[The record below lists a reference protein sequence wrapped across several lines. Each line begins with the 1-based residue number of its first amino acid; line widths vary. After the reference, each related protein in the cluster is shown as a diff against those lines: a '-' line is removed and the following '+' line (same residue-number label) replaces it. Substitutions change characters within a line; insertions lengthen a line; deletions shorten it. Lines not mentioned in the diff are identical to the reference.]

1 MDHPRNPRPDA
12 PAPSTPDASS
22 TPDAAPDAPDDAPAP
37 SDVAAPAAPA
47 DVAEPGA
54 AASRDEP
61 RRHDQTYKLLFSQP
75 LAARSLIEDVLA
87 RDWSDELD
95 LDTLERF
102 PTEHVDAGLHRS
114 MSDMAWR
121 VWFKGRKRSVVFL
134 VEFQSSVD
142 PSMAMRM
149 LQYATAAAKFLHE
162 NPGLLD
168 AGGFM
173 PLLAAYELYTG
184 PGRSTAKRSMA
195 ELCKLPE
202 VPPAVQGKIAS
213 FPSYTYP
220 GVDLQRLHGEG
231 LLAEGTVVEWLGAVE
246 RDLIAHLPRLQPGMA
261 ARLGD
266 PEHQALREA
275 LAAWTDERLRVLG
288 ATPEKREHIR
298 EAILNPRERPEMA
311 QTFQEW
317 EAEAREKGRAE
328 ARAEARVDQR
338 HLVVRLASRRFGA
351 VTGERLAELVEPM
364 GPEELVHVGD
374 AVVDSGTGEELLERA
389 SNGVSSKPPN

>member
-1 MDHPRNPRPDA
+1 MDHPRNPRPDT
-12 PAPSTPDASS
+12 PAPSTPDGPS
-22 TPDAAPDAPDDAPAP
+22 TPEAPADASDASAPDAPAP
-37 SDVAAPAAPA
+37 SDVAAPA
-47 DVAEPGA
+47 DVADPGA
-54 AASRDEP
+54 AASPDEP

-102 PTEHVDAGLHRS
+102 PTEHVDAGLRRS

-121 VWFKGRKRSVVFL
+121 VRFKGRERSVVFL
-134 VEFQSSVD
+134 VEFQSSSD
-142 PSMAMRM
+142 PNMAMRM
-149 LQYATAAAKFLHE
+149 LQYATVAAKFLHE

-168 AGGFM
+168 PDGFM
-173 PLLAAYELYTG
+173 PLLAAYEMYTG
-184 PGRSTAKRSMA
+184 PGRSTAKRSVA

-202 VPPAVQGKIAS
+202 VPPGAQGKIAS

-220 GVDLQRLHGEG
+220 GVDLQRLQGEG
-231 LLAEGTVVEWLGAVE
+231 LLAEGAVAEWLGAVE
-246 RDLIAHLPRLQPGMA
+246 RDPTANLSRVLASMA

-275 LAAWTDERLRVLG
+275 LAKWTVERLRALG
-288 ATPEKREHIR
+288 ATREER
-298 EAILNPRERPEMA
+298 EQIEEWIVNPRERPEMA

-317 EAEAREKGRAE
+317 RET
-328 ARAEARVDQR
+328 EARVQQR
-338 HLVVRLASRRFGA
+338 RLVVRQASRRFGA
-351 VTGERLAELVEPM
+351 GTGERLAELVEPM
-364 GPEELVHVGD
+364 GVEELMRVGD

>member
-12 PAPSTPDASS
+12 PAP
-22 TPDAAPDAPDDAPAP
+22 
-37 SDVAAPAAPA
+37 
-47 DVAEPGA
+47 GA
-54 AASRDEP
+54 AASREEP
-61 RRHDQTYKLLFSQP
+61 RRHDQ
-75 LAARSLIEDVLA
+75 
-87 RDWSDELD
+87 
-95 LDTLERF
+95 
-102 PTEHVDAGLHRS
+102 
-114 MSDMAWR
+114 WR
-121 VWFKGRKRSVVFL
+121 VRFKGRERSVVFL
-134 VEFQSSVD
+134 VEFQSSSD
-142 PSMAMRM
+142 AGMAMRM

-162 NPGLLD
+162 NSGLLD
-168 AGGFM
+168 AGGVM

-317 EAEAREKGRAE
+317 EGAAEARGE
-328 ARAEARVDQR
+328 ARGDARQR
-338 HLVVRLASRRFGA
+338 RLVVRQATRRFGA
-351 VTGERLAELVEPM
+351 VTGERLADLVEPM
-364 GPEELVHVGD
+364 GAAELVHVGD
-374 AVVDSGTGEELLERA
+374 AVVDSRTGEELLERA
-389 SNGVSSKPPN
+389 SNGVSSKPLN

>member
-1 MDHPRNPRPDA
+1 
-12 PAPSTPDASS
+12 
-22 TPDAAPDAPDDAPAP
+22 
-37 SDVAAPAAPA
+37 
-47 DVAEPGA
+47 
-54 AASRDEP
+54 
-61 RRHDQTYKLLFSQP
+61 
-75 LAARSLIEDVLA
+75 
-87 RDWSDELD
+87 
-95 LDTLERF
+95 
-102 PTEHVDAGLHRS
+102 
-114 MSDMAWR
+114 
-121 VWFKGRKRSVVFL
+121 
-134 VEFQSSVD
+134 
-142 PSMAMRM
+142 
-149 LQYATAAAKFLHE
+149 
-162 NPGLLD
+162 
-168 AGGFM
+168 M

-184 PGRSTAKRSMA
+184 PGRSTAKRSVA

-202 VPPAVQGKIAS
+202 VPPAVRGKIAS

-231 LLAEGTVVEWLGAVE
+231 LLAEGTVAEWLGAVE
-246 RDLIAHLPRLQPGMA
+246 RDLIAHMPRVHPSMA
-261 ARLGD
+261 ARLGA

-317 EAEAREKGRAE
+317 RADAREKG
-328 ARAEARVDQR
+328 QR
-338 HLVVRLASRRFGA
+338 HLVVRQASRRFGT

-364 GPEELVHVGD
+364 GAEELMRVGD